1 MSIIITN
8 HAMRQQSHLDLQQ
21 QWDASNVGYIICIC
35 TELYMQF
42 WRHQY
47 YICMAT
53 LYFLVRDVMWIQL
66 IYCYTL
72 KKDITIDLHVTLDE
86 LYLSRVKKLTVKTMN
101 FGTEIKRI
109 IYVLLLADAQDKYVY
124 VGVGDNGGDIIVR
137 INIALHPIFA
147 IDCIDSSS
155 LTMTMHVPFW
165 DYLYG
170 GSYEIINLDGSKN
183 VVQYAAQSGTRSIVI
198 KGIGL
203 PVLQTNSHD
212 VHHKQCELLHDKNQ
226 ESRGDLYVFFDVIL
240 PRLDPEQLANPLN
253 SMILHKLFR
262 SGK

>member
-1 MSIIITN
+1 MSIIN
-8 HAMRQQSHLDLQQ
+8 HGMRQQSHLDLQ
-21 QWDASNVGYIICIC
+21 QWDASNVGYIICVAV
-35 TELYMQF
+35 ELYMQF

-47 YICMAT
+47 YMYMAA
-53 LYFLVRDVMWIQL
+53 LYFLAQDIMWFQL
-66 IYCYTL
+66 MHCCKL
-72 KKDITIDLHVTLDE
+72 KKKDITIDLRVTLDE

-101 FGTEIKRI
+101 FGTEIKRS
-109 IYVLLLADAQDKYVY
+109 IYVLLADAQDKYVY

-137 INIALHPIFA
+137 IKIALHPVFV

-155 LTMTMHVPFW
+155 LTMTVHVPFW

-203 PVLQTNSHD
+203 PVIRTNFHD
-212 VHHKQCELLHDKNQ
+212 VYTQGELHDKH

-240 PRLDPEQLANPLN
+240 PRLDPERLANPFN
-253 SMILHKLFR
+253 RMILHKLFG